1 MHRSIRSTAGA
12 LCVGVICLTAA
23 ASAATPRRPTP
34 AGECLVAGRITSTG
48 YARLGGGIERAIVY
62 AYPATGG
69 GDAVASVIGKGERFE
84 LRLPPGD
91 YVLRFS
97 AVGTRG
103 ATFQGDE
110 TKLTVRPGQLPTELP
125 TVDLPPSKTTLLF
138 GRPAP
143 EIGNAK
149 GWKNTAP
156 GKLAELRG
164 RVVVLDFFAHYC
176 TICHMQAPELARI
189 AAKYRGKGLAVLAVH
204 DDSVA
209 SVEEMDQKMAK
220 AVKLY
225 WHGKDLA
232 FPTVLD
238 GGGENGIFRA
248 YGIGGVPALI
258 VIDTEGRVVR
268 RFHQATD
275 PEFEKEIQRL
285 LADRAARR

>member
-1 MHRSIRSTAGA
+1 M
-12 LCVGVICLTAA
+12 
-23 ASAATPRRPTP
+23 RRPVLLAVP
-34 AGECLVAGRITSTG
+34 AIGSFLLAVATLVAAPKAPNHNQGPQSLVAGRIISTE
-48 YARLGGGIERAIVY
+48 YAKLGGGIERAIVY
-62 AYPATGG
+62 AYPAAG

-84 LRLPPGD
+84 LRLPPGE

-97 AVGTRG
+97 AVGTYG

-110 TKLTVRPGQLPTELP
+110 MKLTVQPGQRPTELP
-125 TVDLPPSKTTLLF
+125 TVDLPPSRTTLLF
-138 GRPAP
+138 GKPAP
-143 EIGNAK
+143 DIENAK

-189 AAKYRGKGLAVLAVH
+189 AAKYRGQGLAVLAVH
-204 DDSVA
+204 DDSVG
-209 SVEEMDQKMAK
+209 SIQEMDQKMAK

-238 GGGENGIFRA
+238 GGGEKGIFRA
-248 YGIGGVPALI
+248 YGIGAVPALI
-258 VIDTEGRVVR
+258 VIDKDGRVVR

-275 PEFEKEIQRL
+275 PEFDKEIQRL
-285 LADRAARR
+285 LAERPRRR

>member
-1 MHRSIRSTAGA
+1 MHRHIRFASGV
-12 LCVGVICLTAA
+12 LCVGIACLITAA
-23 ASAATPRRPTP
+23 PAAAPRR
-34 AGECLVAGRITSTG
+34 AAAGGECLLAGRIVSSE
-48 YARLGGGIERAIVY
+48 YAKAGGGIERAIVY
-62 AYPATGG
+62 AYPAAG

-103 ATFQGDE
+103 ATFQVDE
-110 TKLTVRPGQLPTELP
+110 TKLTVTPGQRPTALP
-125 TVDLPPSKTTLLF
+125 TVNLPPSRTTLLF
-138 GRPAP
+138 GQPAP
-143 EIGNAK
+143 EIQNAA

-176 TICHMQAPELARI
+176 TICHMQAPELARV
-189 AAKYRGKGLAVLAVH
+189 AARYRGQGLAVLAVH
-204 DDSVA
+204 DDSVG
-209 SVEEMDQKMAK
+209 SIQEMDQKMAK

-238 GGGENGIFRA
+238 GGGEKGIFRA
-248 YGIGGVPALI
+248 YGIGAVPALI
-258 VIDTEGRVVR
+258 VIDKQGRVVR

-285 LADRAARR
+285 LAERPRR

>member
-1 MHRSIRSTAGA
+1 MHRHIRFAAGV
-12 LCVGVICLTAA
+12 LCAGLICLTTATRAA
-23 ASAATPRRPTP
+23 APRRPT
-34 AGECLVAGRITSTG
+34 AGGECLVAGRIVSSE
-48 YARLGGGIERAIVY
+48 YAKLGGGIERAIVY
-62 AYPATGG
+62 AYPAAGG
-69 GDAVASVIGKGERFE
+69 GDAVASVIGKGEHFE

-110 TKLTVRPGQLPTELP
+110 TRLTVRPGQRPTELP
-125 TVDLPPSKTTLLF
+125 TVDLPPSRTTLLF
-138 GRPAP
+138 GKPAP
-143 EIGNAK
+143 EIENAK

-164 RVVVLDFFAHYC
+164 RVIVLDFFAHYC

-189 AAKYRGKGLAVLAVH
+189 AAKYRGQGLAVLAVH

-209 SVEEMDQKMAK
+209 SIEEMDQKMAK

-238 GGGENGIFRA
+238 GGGEKGVFRA
-248 YGIGGVPALI
+248 YGIGAVPALI
-258 VIDTEGRVVR
+258 VIDKQGRVVR
-268 RFHQATD
+268 RFHQSTD

-285 LADRAARR
+285 LAERPRQK